1 MKKILIILTVL
12 TLSCTKQETPV
23 AKITNPNS
31 SAPQTMT
38 TYNFNGNWDCYNWVI
53 NDMTGQTQHRRFIL
67 SGQTNTHLS
76 VSLNAYHPS
85 NGTFNQ
91 LLTLSSA
98 IVDSN
103 YFDDSFN
110 PIQQSFK
117 GVLTSDTTLM
127 IYHYEVDGIGLIDT
141 FQVKEFIKE

>member
-1 MKKILIILTVL
+1 MKKLIIILSVL
-12 TLSCTKQETPV
+12 TLSCAKQETPQPV
-23 AKITNPNS
+23 LNS
-31 SAPQTMT
+31 ANNTTPQTINN
-38 TYNFNGNWDCYNWVI
+38 YDFNGNWDCYNWVI
-53 NDMTGQTQHRRFIL
+53 NDVTGQTQHRRFIL

-76 VSLNAYHPS
+76 VSLNAYHS

-91 LLTLSSA
+91 LLNGSSA

-141 FQVKEFIKE
+141 FQVKEFIKQ

>member
-1 MKKILIILTVL
+1 
-12 TLSCTKQETPV
+12 LSCAKQETPQPV
-23 AKITNPNS
+23 LNS
-31 SAPQTMT
+31 ANNTTPQTINN
-38 TYNFNGNWDCYNWVI
+38 YDFNGNWDCYNWVI
-53 NDMTGQTQHRRFIL
+53 NDMTGETQHRRFIL
-67 SGQTNTHLS
+67 SGQTSTHLS
-76 VSLNAYHPS
+76 VSLNAYYS

-91 LLTLSSA
+91 LLNGSSA

-141 FQVKEFIKE
+141 FQVKEFIKQ

>member
-1 MKKILIILTVL
+1 MKKLIIILAVL
-12 TLSCTKQETPV
+12 TLSCTKQETPQ
-23 AKITNPNS
+23 AKLSNS
-31 SAPQTMT
+31 NTTPYQTMT
-38 TYNFNGNWDCYNWVI
+38 IYDFNGNWDCYNWVI
-53 NDMTGQTQHRRFIL
+53 NDITGETQHRRFIL
-67 SGQTNTHLS
+67 SGQTSTHLS
-76 VSLNAYHPS
+76 VSLNAYYS

-91 LLTLSSA
+91 LLNGSSA

-103 YFDDSFN
+103 YFNDSFN

-141 FQVKEFIKE
+141 FQVKEFIKQ

>member
-1 MKKILIILTVL
+1 MYMYTLYIILFGTS
-12 TLSCTKQETPV
+12 TCR
-23 AKITNPNS
+23 
-31 SAPQTMT
+31 SA
-38 TYNFNGNWDCYNWVI
+38 
-53 NDMTGQTQHRRFIL
+53 
-67 SGQTNTHLS
+67 
-76 VSLNAYHPS
+76 
-85 NGTFNQ
+85 
-91 LLTLSSA
+91 A

-141 FQVKEFIKE
+141 FQVKEFIKQ

>member
-1 MKKILIILTVL
+1 MKKLIIILSVL
-12 TLSCTKQETPV
+12 TLSCTKQETPQ
-23 AKITNPNS
+23 AKLSNS
-31 SAPQTMT
+31 NTTPSQTMA
-38 TYNFNGNWDCYNWVI
+38 TYDFNGNWDCYNWVI
-53 NDMTGQTQHRRFIL
+53 NDMTGQMQHRRFIL
-67 SGQTNTHLS
+67 SGQTSTHLS
-76 VSLNAYHPS
+76 VSLNAYHS

-103 YFDDSFN
+103 YFNDSFN
-110 PIQQSFK
+110 PIHQSFK

-141 FQVKEFIKE
+141 FQVKEFIKQ

>member
-1 MKKILIILTVL
+1 MKKLIIILSVL
-12 TLSCTKQETPV
+12 TLSCTKQETPQP
-23 AKITNPNS
+23 KLSNS
-31 SAPQTMT
+31 NTTPSQTMA
-38 TYNFNGNWDCYNWVI
+38 TYDFNGNWDCYNWVI
-53 NDMTGQTQHRRFIL
+53 NDMTGETQHRRFIL
-67 SGQTNTHLS
+67 SGQTSTHLS
-76 VSLNAYHPS
+76 VSLNAYYS

-91 LLTLSSA
+91 LLNGSSA

-103 YFDDSFN
+103 YFNDSFN

-141 FQVKEFIKE
+141 FQVKEFIKH

>member
-1 MKKILIILTVL
+1 M
-12 TLSCTKQETPV
+12 
-23 AKITNPNS
+23 A
-31 SAPQTMT
+31 A
-38 TYNFNGNWDCYNWVI
+38 YDFNGNWDCYNWVI
-53 NDMTGQTQHRRFIL
+53 NDMTGETQHRRFIL
-67 SGQTNTHLS
+67 SGQTSTHLS
-76 VSLNAYHPS
+76 VSLNAYYS

-91 LLTLSSA
+91 LLNGSSA

-103 YFDDSFN
+103 YFNDSFN

-141 FQVKEFIKE
+141 FQVKEFIKQ